1 MDLRK
6 LWTSVAALTLVLA
19 IGCGG
24 GSEAP
29 AESESA
35 APAAESAP
43 AAAAAT
49 EGSAAITGQVVL
61 EGDAPESEV
70 IRMNADP
77 VCVREAPGETQTQ
90 FFVVGDDGA
99 LANVFVYVKEGVSGS
114 FDPPAT
120 IVTMDQKG
128 CQYIPHVFGVQVGQP
143 VEIMNSDP
151 TLHNVHALPTNNDE
165 FNTGQPVQGMKLER
179 TFTAAEVMVPFKCD
193 VHGWMNAYAGVLDHP
208 FFSVSGDGGSF
219 DIQSLPAGSY
229 VVEAWHEKLG
239 TQTQNVT
246 VGEGETQEITFS
258 FSVS

>member
-6 LWTSVAALTLVLA
+6 LWTSVASLTLVLA

-35 APAAESAP
+35 APAEAAAP

-49 EGSAAITGQVVL
+49 EGSAAITGRVVL

-77 VCVREAPGETQTQ
+77 VCVREAPETRTQ
-90 FFVVGDDGA
+90 FFVVGGGGE

-120 IVTMDQKG
+120 TATMDQKG
-128 CQYIPHVFGVQVGQP
+128 CQYIPHVFGVQVGQL
-143 VEIMNSDP
+143 VEILNSDP

-179 TFTAAEVMVPFKCD
+179 SFAAAEVMVPFKCD
-193 VHGWMNAYAGVLDHP
+193 VHGWMNAYVGVLDHP